1 MEDKRRFNRVTCE
14 EKVLV
19 CFDGSIVRAQL
30 LDISLKGALVE
41 FENDVT
47 FQHGDILDITLS
59 LDNSDIV
66 LQFES
71 KVMHRSNNVAGVKF
85 IRIDLD
91 SMIHLRSFIE
101 ARTMDPEQVVKEFE
115 YFIES
120 KGTD

>member
-14 EKVLV
+14 EKLLV
-19 CFDGSIVRAQL
+19 RFDGSPTRAQL

-47 FQHGDILDITLS
+47 FQLGDILDITLT
-59 LDNSDIV
+59 LDDSDIV

-71 KVMHRSNNVAGVKF
+71 KVIHRNNNVVGVKF

-101 ARTMDPEQVVKEFE
+101 ARSMDPEQVIREFE
-115 YFIES
+115 YFS
-120 KGTD
+120 N

>member
-19 CFDGSIVRAQL
+19 SFDGSIVRAQL

-47 FQHGDILDITLS
+47 FQHGDILNITLS

-71 KVMHRSNNVAGVKF
+71 KVMHLSNNVAGVKF